1 MSKRTKFIALILVV
15 VIGVLGLTFRS
26 QVRAGFEALIGSDFS
41 GPGSGSVELTIA
53 KGDSGELVARELVKL
68 GVVKNFNFTY
78 KEMIRRNQGFFP
90 GTFQLLKQMKTSD
103 ALDRLEDSKFL
114 VVSHVTIR
122 EGLRVGQVFKAL
134 SSATGLPVKDFE
146 AVTLRELGLPRSLP
160 SLEGYL
166 FPATYDFGTKV
177 SAREILKTMVDR
189 MSEELSAFGV
199 SAANRH
205 KVLTLASIIQKEA
218 RLSEDFFKVSR
229 VFTNRLEIG
238 MHLQSDATV
247 SYGSGGTT
255 VTTTDA
261 ERSDPNGYN
270 TYVHAGLPIGPISA
284 PGSKAIDA
292 ALHPASGSWLYFC
305 AVNLATG
312 ETVFSTTMAEHER
325 AVAQWRAWMR
335 ENPGWNG

>member
-26 QVRAGFEALIGSDFS
+26 QVRAGFEALIGNDFS

-177 SAREILKTMVDR
+177 SAREMLKTMVDR
-189 MSEELSAFGV
+189 MNEELSAFGV

-218 RLSEDFFKVSR
+218 RLSDDFFKVSR
-229 VFTNRLEIG
+229 VFTNRLEVG

>member
-26 QVRAGFEALIGSDFS
+26 QVRAGFEALIGNDFS

-189 MSEELSAFGV
+189 MNEELSAFGV

-218 RLSEDFFKVSR
+218 RLSDDFFKVSR
-229 VFTNRLEIG
+229 VFTNRLEVG

>member
-1 MSKRTKFIALILVV
+1 MSKRTKLIALILVV

-26 QVRAGFEALIGSDFS
+26 QVRAGFEALMGNDFS

-53 KGDSGELVARELVKL
+53 KGDSGESVARELVKL
-68 GVVKNFNFTY
+68 GVVKNFKFTY

-199 SAANRH
+199 SVANRH

>member
-26 QVRAGFEALIGSDFS
+26 QVRAGFEALIGNDFS

-199 SAANRH
+199 SVANRH

>member
-26 QVRAGFEALIGSDFS
+26 QVRAGFEALIGNDFS

-199 SAANRH
+199 SVANRH

-325 AVAQWRAWMR
+325 AVAQWRA
-335 ENPGWNG
+335 

>member
-26 QVRAGFEALIGSDFS
+26 QVRAGFEALIGNDFS

-189 MSEELSAFGV
+189 MNEELSAFGV

>member
-26 QVRAGFEALIGSDFS
+26 QVRAGFEALIGNDFS

>member
-1 MSKRTKFIALILVV
+1 MSKRTKFIALILFV

-26 QVRAGFEALIGSDFS
+26 QVRAGFEALIGNDFS